1 MNNCSLLSSS
11 LMCLTRD
18 DSIANHFEQ
27 VKTLLQTG
35 AKLIQLRSKSISRQ
49 DLYTQAKGAA
59 DLCKKH
65 NCTLIINDDYNLA
78 KYVDADGV
86 HVGIDDAPIELIR
99 NELPEGKLIGKT
111 VHSIDE
117 AKLALIEKPDYVGLG
132 PYRSSYTKKDL
143 QPTLNEE
150 DFKHIVNVLS
160 PLPIFLIGG
169 LSINDFYLI
178 EKFDIQGLALCSAL
192 FSQGLNSTN
201 MKDIIQKSRE
211 YFNSPCFS

>member
-78 KYVDADGV
+78 KYVDAEGV

-150 DFKHIVNVLS
+150 DIKHIVNVLS

>member
-1 MNNCSLLSSS
+1 MNSCTIQSSA

-18 DSIANHFEQ
+18 NSFTNHFEQ

-35 AKLIQLRSKSISRQ
+35 AKLIQLRSKSIPRA
-49 DLYTQAKGAA
+49 DLYEQAKRAA

-78 KYVDADGV
+78 KSIDADGV
-86 HVGIDDAPIELIR
+86 HVGIDDAPIDLIR
-99 NELPEGKLIGKT
+99 KELPKGKLIGKT

-132 PYRSSYTKKDL
+132 PYKLSYTKKNL
-143 QPTLNEE
+143 HPTLNEE
-150 DFKHIVNVLS
+150 DIKQIVDILS
-160 PLPIFLIGG
+160 PFPIFLIGG

-178 EKFDIQGLALCSAL
+178 EKFGIQGLALCSAL
-192 FSQGLNSTN
+192 FSQNCKSTN
-201 MKDIIQKSRE
+201 MKDIIQKSLE
-211 YFNSPCFS
+211 YVNLPCFS

>member
-1 MNNCSLLSSS
+1 MNNFSLLSSS

-150 DFKHIVNVLS
+150 DIKHIVNVLS